1 MKVLIVDDKKDN
13 RYFLETLLKGNGYE
27 ISSAEN
33 GRQALELLDNDTY
46 DLVISDILMPV
57 MDGFELCRR
66 IKENEKLNRI
76 PFIFYT
82 ATYTEKRDIEL
93 GMSLGASKF
102 LIKPQEP
109 DVILKIIKDTISDAQ
124 SEKIETGKV
133 NMDNNN
139 EIFKLYNERLVIKLE
154 KKMLELE
161 KEVQSRQKIEN
172 EVRMLAHA
180 IQSISECVSV
190 TNMDGNILFV
200 NDSFIKIYGYS
211 KDDLIGKS
219 VDIIQSANNPQELLE
234 TINKQTLNGGW
245 KGEFIHKKK
254 DGAEIPVSLSTSLM
268 RDENNQK
275 MAIIS
280 VSSDISDRREL
291 EEQFRQTQKME
302 AIGRLAGGVAHD
314 FNNLLTVINGYSE
327 LILRNMKGDD
337 PIYRQ
342 LVEIDKAGQR
352 AASLTRQLL
361 AFSRKQV
368 LQPVVLDIKNIM
380 TNLDKM
386 LHRLLSENIE
396 LTTLFDP
403 ELGYIKADPGQIEQ
417 VILNL
422 VINARD
428 AMPLGGKLTIEIRNI
443 IFEELFYWEDQKIEP
458 GTYLMLSIS
467 DTGEGMDQ
475 KTVAQIFEPFF
486 TTKKEEGTGLG
497 LSTVYGIVK
506 QSGGFINVY
515 SEISEGSVFKI
526 YFPCVKEPA
535 ADLSKKIRNSDSLSG
550 SETIL
555 VAEDEEYVR
564 NLACEVL
571 RIHGYTVL
579 DAANGGSALLK
590 CEKHKDTIHL
600 LISDVVMPEMSGIE
614 LVERLLSIHHE
625 MKVLYMSGYT
635 DDAVIRHGILEEKV
649 QFLQKPFT
657 PISLL
662 EKVRKILDA
671 K

>member
-1 MKVLIVDDKKDN
+1 VKVLIVDDKKDN

-154 KKMLELE
+154 KKMFDLE
-161 KEVQSRQKIEN
+161 KEIKSRKKIEK

-190 TNMDGNILFV
+190 TDMDGNILFV

>member
-1 MKVLIVDDKKDN
+1 MKVLIVDDKSEN
-13 RYFLETLLKGNGYE
+13 RYFLESLLKGSGYE
-27 ISSAEN
+27 VSSAGN
-33 GRQALELLDNDTY
+33 GKQALEMLNMSEH

-66 IKENEKLNRI
+66 IKEDEKFNKI

-82 ATYTEKRDIEL
+82 ATYTEKKDEEFGL
-93 GMSLGASKF
+93 SLGASKF

-109 DVILKIIKDTISDAQ
+109 EVFLKIVKDTVDDVQSGKIKSD
-124 SEKIETGKV
+124 KKHL
-133 NMDNNN
+133 DN
-139 EIFKLYNERLVIKLE
+139 EEEVFKLYNERLVSKLE

-161 KEVQSRQKIEN
+161 EEIKSRQKIEK
-172 EVRMLAHA
+172 EIQMLAHA
-180 IQSISECVSV
+180 IKSISECVNV
-190 TNMDGNILFV
+190 TDMNGNILFI
-200 NDSFIKIYGYS
+200 NESFIKIYGYTQ
-211 KDDLIGKS
+211 DELIGKS
-219 VDIIQSANNPQELLE
+219 IKLIRSSNNPKDLLE
-234 TINKQTLNGGW
+234 NIHKQTLSGGW
-245 KGEFIHKKK
+245 KGELIQKKK
-254 DGAEIPVSLSTSLM
+254 DGSDVPVSLSTSLI
-268 RDENNQK
+268 RNESNETI
-275 MAIIS
+275 AIIS

-302 AIGRLAGGVAHD
+302 AVGRLAGGVAHD

-327 LILRNMKGDD
+327 LILRNMKSDD
-337 PIYRQ
+337 PIYKQ

-368 LQPVVLDIKNIM
+368 LQPVVLDIKHIM
-380 TNLDKM
+380 TNLDRM
-386 LHRLLSENIE
+386 LHRLISENIE

-403 ELGYIKADPGQIEQ
+403 DLGYIKADPGQIEQ

-443 IFEELFYWEDQKIEP
+443 IFEELFYWEDQKVDP
-458 GTYLMLSIS
+458 GSYLMLSIS
-467 DTGEGMDQ
+467 DTGEGMDP
-475 KTVAQIFEPFF
+475 KTKGQIFEPFF

-515 SEISEGSVFKI
+515 SELKEGSVFKI
-526 YFPCVKEPA
+526 YFPCVKAPA
-535 ADLSKKIRNSDSLSG
+535 ADVSKKIRNSDSLAG
-550 SETIL
+550 TETIL
-555 VAEDEEYVR
+555 VAEDEHYVR

-590 CEKHKDTIHL
+590 CEKYKEPIHL
-600 LISDVVMPEMSGIE
+600 ILSDVVMPEMSGIE
-614 LVERLLSIHHE
+614 LVERLTSIHKE

-635 DDAVIRHGILEEKV
+635 DDAVIRHGVLEEKV

-662 EKVRKILDA
+662 EKVRKILDE